1 MRAQRE
7 HSPGAPGSPSFA
19 VLTERAARIAEH
31 AESLARAGREDE
43 AAADALRRLA
53 HGRQRPLAQA
63 AQLFK
68 VNGEHRE
75 VRWHNRA
82 VRLLDAV
89 ASGAPVAPE
98 GPCACARFDLLERLR
113 ELPPDQAFHE
123 MAAREPRLLALRE
136 QLLSARDGASDA
148 SPFTRW
154 LRVSALVHHQLV
166 ELVELVGH
174 ARPEFDPLCS
184 AAIAYAIASAYLAE
198 LAFSGS

>member
-1 MRAQRE
+1 MQARLE
-7 HSPGAPGSPSFA
+7 LSPGAPAWPSFA
-19 VLTERAARIAEH
+19 VLAERATRIAEH
-31 AESLARAGREDE
+31 AESLARAGHEDE

-53 HGRQRPLAQA
+53 HGRRRPLDQA

-75 VRWHNRA
+75 IRWRNRA

-89 ASGAPVAPE
+89 ASGTPVAPE
-98 GPCACARFDLLERLR
+98 GPSASARFDLLERLR
-113 ELPPDQAFHE
+113 ELPPDQAFQE
-123 MAAREPRLLALRE
+123 IAAREPRLLALRE
-136 QLLSARDGASDA
+136 QLLSARDGTGDA
-148 SPFTRW
+148 SEFARW
-154 LRVSALVHHQLV
+154 LRGSTVVHH

-184 AAIAYAIASAYLAE
+184 AVIAYAIASAYLAE